1 MPLLLQSITP
11 FVTWSSAL
19 TILICQIDPRIF
31 CLLMFIGTMWFD
43 VICIMCIHLSHVC
56 PFWIQCFKLQTRC
69 DCHGHDAL
77 WLWSARCDRCRTWWI
92 SLRIMRSM
100 HPDARSCT
108 WIATNIDKS
117 MTSPWW
123 KDVESLWKSDK
134 VCQTAIL
141 TPGEL
146 RSILVQ
152 LLALA
157 IDHLIVKV
165 KPAASTGS
173 KPTFWSPFS
182 FGLLDIIQL
191 CNRWRIFSFSSNGK
205 SDTCLCRSLQS
216 VKASLQ
222 NLHRIEP
229 SIAFNVSKT
238 WFENNGVF
246 YPTDINRSQHSKG
259 QYSTKAGHIH
269 VLPNAVRVIL
279 TAENMQWLCSCR
291 TTPNNTK

>member
-123 KDVESLWKSDK
+123 KDVEKVYESLIKSAKQPFWLQASCVPSLFSCSPLLSTTSLW
-134 VCQTAIL
+134 
-141 TPGEL
+141 
-146 RSILVQ
+146 R
-152 LLALA
+152 
-157 IDHLIVKV
+157 
-165 KPAASTGS
+165 
-173 KPTFWSPFS
+173 
-182 FGLLDIIQL
+182 
-191 CNRWRIFSFSSNGK
+191 
-205 SDTCLCRSLQS
+205 
-216 VKASLQ
+216 
-222 NLHRIEP
+222 
-229 SIAFNVSKT
+229 
-238 WFENNGVF
+238 
-246 YPTDINRSQHSKG
+246 
-259 QYSTKAGHIH
+259 
-269 VLPNAVRVIL
+269 
-279 TAENMQWLCSCR
+279 
-291 TTPNNTK
+291 